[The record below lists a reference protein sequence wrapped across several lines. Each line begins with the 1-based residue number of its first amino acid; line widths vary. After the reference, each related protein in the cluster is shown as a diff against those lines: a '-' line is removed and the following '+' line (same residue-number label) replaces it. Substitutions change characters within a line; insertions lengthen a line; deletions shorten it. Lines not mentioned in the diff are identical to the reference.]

1 MKRYLMEFL
10 DFLFGSTILPML
22 VIAVSLCASFLT
34 SDSLL
39 QQNGQDAEIVPVSAY
54 SLEVTSTSAV
64 STTMTSTTTRTT
76 SVSTSTTVTTTAP
89 VTETAEQNEEDAQPP
104 DQPAPPPAPSYTYSY
119 ISAGESPN
127 SDHYQSRLTIVGDSI
142 ASGFCA
148 YGYIP
153 PAHNV
158 AKESLAV
165 WNMNSYTFDVGGGSM
180 GLIDAAAYA
189 NTPLYFVSI
198 GMNDIFSYSP
208 EDYAGQIISISEQIL
223 DKVPT
228 ATVVVGAITPVSDG
242 NYYTTNDRI
251 ISFNNA
257 LENAVNDRASGQIL
271 FFNTNAVLN
280 DPNTGC
286 LNGAYGGG
294 DGLHINGSAY
304 GFILN
309 CLFNFLDESDVMGQ
323 INEHDSQFE

>member
-1 MKRYLMEFL
+1 MKRYLMEFF

-22 VIAVSLCASFLT
+22 VIAVSLCAAFLT

-39 QQNGQDAEIVPVSAY
+39 QQDDQDAELVPVSAY
-54 SLEVTSTSAV
+54 SLEVTTSAV
-64 STTMTSTTTRTT
+64 STTMTSSTTITT
-76 SVSTSTTVTTTAP
+76 SVSTFTAVTTTAP
-89 VTETAEQNEEDAQPP
+89 VTVTTEQNQEDVQTP
-104 DQPAPPPAPSYTYSY
+104 DQPAPPAAPSYTYSY

-165 WNMNSYTFDVGGGSM
+165 WNMSRYTFDVGGGSM

-198 GMNDIFSYSP
+198 GMNDIFSYTP

-228 ATVVVGAITPVSDG
+228 AIVVVGAITPVSDG

-271 FFNTNAVLN
+271 FFDTNAVLT
-280 DPNTGC
+280 DTNTGC

-294 DGLHINGSAY
+294 DGLHINNSAY
-304 GFILN
+304 GFVLN
-309 CLFNFLDESDVMGQ
+309 CLFNFLDESDVMEQ

>member
-39 QQNGQDAEIVPVSAY
+39 QQNGQDAELVPVSAY

-76 SVSTSTTVTTTAP
+76 SVSTSTTVTTVTTVTTTAP
-89 VTETAEQNEEDAQPP
+89 VTVTTEPP
-104 DQPAPPPAPSYTYSY
+104 AAPSYTYSY

-127 SDHYQSRLTIVGDSI
+127 SDYYQSRLTIVGDSI

-180 GLIDAAAYA
+180 CLIDAAAYA

-198 GMNDIFSYSP
+198 GMNDIFSYTP
-208 EDYAGQIISISEQIL
+208 EDYSGQIISISEQIL

-228 ATVVVGAITPVSDG
+228 AVVVVGAITPVSDG
-242 NYYTTNDRI
+242 NYYTTNDGI

>member
-1 MKRYLMEFL
+1 MKSYLMEFL
-10 DFLFGSTILPML
+10 DFLFGSAMLPML
-22 VIAVSLCASFLT
+22 VIAVSLCAAFLT
-34 SDSLL
+34 SDSLS
-39 QQNGQDAEIVPVSAY
+39 QQNGQDAEFVPVSAY

-64 STTMTSTTTRTT
+64 STTTT
-76 SVSTSTTVTTTAP
+76 SSAANTTSASVSTTVTTTTP
-89 VTETAEQNEEDAQPP
+89 VTDTTEQNKEEVQTP
-104 DQPAPPPAPSYTYSY
+104 DKSEPLAPSYNYTY

-198 GMNDIFSYSP
+198 GMNDIFSYTP
-208 EDYAGQIISISEQIL
+208 EDYAGQIVSISEQIL
-223 DKVPT
+223 ERIPT
-228 ATVVVGAITPVSDG
+228 AIIVVGAITPVSDG

-257 LENAVNDRASGQIL
+257 LEAAVNDRSSGQIL
-271 FFNTNAVLN
+271 FFNTNAVLT

-309 CLFNFLDESDVMGQ
+309 CLFNFLDESDVMEQ